1 MIYLINFISLC
12 ARSEN
17 IEVTYEAVAC
27 VTKPTNE
34 KKEIISEMVEIKAFL
49 SNLNGLIIASI
60 IRYKSYFPYAYY
72 SLVENRMKKNINEWL
87 HIDWVFG
94 TFPCT
99 HNNIC
104 SYGNCQTVMLNT
116 VTFIYLSLSGSC
128 AVRKPHRFQ
137 VWIAIRALW

>member
-17 IEVTYEAVAC
+17 IKVTYEAVAC

-99 HNNIC
+99 H
-104 SYGNCQTVMLNT
+104 T
-116 VTFIYLSLSGSC
+116 TFVAMAIVRQWCLIQLPLYTSPWVDLVQLENHIGS
-128 AVRKPHRFQ
+128 KSE
-137 VWIAIRALW
+137 